1 MKKEVV
7 RLAVD
12 PITRDMLNDLKDVL
26 GKNQKRIVYELVLK
40 LHDELVKG
48 K

>member
-1 MKKEVV
+1 MSKEVV

-12 PITRDMLNDLKDVL
+12 PKVRDMLNDLKEVT
-26 GKNQKRIVYELVLK
+26 GKNQKRIVLELVSE
-40 LHDELVKG
+40 LHDKLVKG